1 MKTFI
6 YSILIFIGALS
17 IAACAT
23 DILPKPKGGL
33 RLDYP
38 QAAYSSVTDLPN
50 CPFTFEANTLS
61 AIEHK
66 ANSCNV
72 NINYPA
78 MKATIYLTYKNVDGN
93 IRKLLT
99 DAQNFTYKHTVKADN
114 IAATTFVNDTT
125 KVYGM
130 FYQVYGNAAS
140 QSQFYA
146 TDSVKHFISGSIY
159 FNVEPNYDSVQ
170 PASDYLQ
177 RDMRR
182 IMETL
187 RWK

>member
-1 MKTFI
+1 M
-6 YSILIFIGALS
+6 
-17 IAACAT
+17 
-23 DILPKPKGGL
+23 
-33 RLDYP
+33 
-38 QAAYSSVTDLPN
+38 
-50 CPFTFEANTLS
+50 
-61 AIEHK
+61 
-66 ANSCNV
+66 
-72 NINYPA
+72 
-78 MKATIYLTYKNVDGN
+78 
-93 IRKLLT
+93 
-99 DAQNFTYKHTVKADN
+99 
-114 IAATTFVNDTT
+114 NDTT

-146 TDSVKHFISGSIY
+146 TDSLKHFISGSIY